1 MDSPASCEVHF
12 YIFDEVMVSH
22 MSQDNAMKR
31 IRIGVIGL
39 GWVSLHRHIPALLK
53 NPAFEIVGVADR
65 QGNKA
70 REVADKFGFRYASEA
85 HTLADISWLDQVDA
99 VDVVTSPMEH
109 YHYIRDALKHNLH
122 VITEKP
128 FAMTV
133 EQGTELLA
141 ISKQK
146 KLCLAIV
153 HNFQFASSALKL
165 KKAIAENRLGTIRS
179 ISAFQWGNPRR
190 RLPTWYQELPQ
201 GLFFDESPHLL
212 YLVKALSKGTLNMRS
227 VESFA
232 STTGNATP
240 STIDAFFQGKNQED
254 NSIPVSIS
262 CRFEAPISEWYVSVL
277 GDEAVGIVDIFRDIY
292 IELPNDGDH
301 TAFKVLRTSW
311 RATLMHWLRHF
322 INGPLHFMGK
332 LEYGNNEVFSRFEQA
347 IRSGSAPQDI
357 DAEDALEVLKMQH
370 QIMNL
375 AAQSQQKIG

>member
-1 MDSPASCEVHF
+1 
-12 YIFDEVMVSH
+12 
-22 MSQDNAMKR
+22 MSQNNSTKR

-39 GWVSLHRHIPALLK
+39 GWVSIHRHIPALIK

-70 REVADKFGFRYASEA
+70 REVAAKFGFRHASEA
-85 HTLADISWLDQVDA
+85 HTLADISWINEVDA
-99 VDVVTSPMEH
+99 IDVVTSPMEH
-109 YHYIRDALKHNLH
+109 YHYIRDALEHNLH

-133 EQGTELLA
+133 EQGTELVAL
-141 ISKQK
+141 SQQK

-165 KKAIAENRLGTIRS
+165 KQAIAENRLGTIRS
-179 ISAFQWGNPRR
+179 ISAFQWGNPGR

-212 YLVKALSKGTLNMRS
+212 YLVRALSKGNLSMKS
-227 VESFA
+227 VESFV
-232 STTGNATP
+232 STTGNTTP
-240 STIDAFFQGKNQED
+240 ASIDAFFHGKNGE
-254 NSIPVSIS
+254 NNTIPVSIS

-277 GDEAVGIVDIFRDIY
+277 GDKAVGMVDIFRDIY

-301 TAFKVLRTSW
+301 TSFKVLRTSW
-311 RATLMHWLRHF
+311 RATLMHWMRHF
-322 INGPLHFMGK
+322 VNGPLHFLGK
-332 LEYGNNEVFSRFEQA
+332 LEYGNDEVFGRFERA
-347 IRSGSAPQDI
+347 IRSNSAPADI
-357 DAEDALEVLKMQH
+357 DAVDALAVLKLQH
-370 QIMNL
+370 QIMQM